1 MKTVVRF
8 VQVWGLLGVVSLLI
22 YVGLILLGFG
32 LPKRP
37 TILLGLLA
45 VSLAAAILL
54 VGDEQTASTKIPPDG
69 LSFAGLIYLLLSSR
83 RSLLTLIVLVL
94 VGSGVCS
101 YYLVSS
107 LFRVERSPGG
117 LVISLPEQ
125 TMTFLPI
132 HAEG

>member
-1 MKTVVRF
+1 MKTVVRL

-54 VGDEQTASTKIPPDG
+54 VGDEQTPAQR
-69 LSFAGLIYLLLSSR
+69 FR
-83 RSLLTLIVLVL
+83 LTA
-94 VGSGVCS
+94 
-101 YYLVSS
+101 Y
-107 LFRVERSPGG
+107 R
-117 LVISLPEQ
+117 LP
-125 TMTFLPI
+125 
-132 HAEG
+132 A